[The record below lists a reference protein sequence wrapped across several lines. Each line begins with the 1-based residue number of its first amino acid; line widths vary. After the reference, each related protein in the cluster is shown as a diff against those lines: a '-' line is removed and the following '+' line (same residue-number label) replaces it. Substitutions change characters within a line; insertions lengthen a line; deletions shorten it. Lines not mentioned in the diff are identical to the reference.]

1 MDGKKIIDIKMIP
14 EKKIIENILLLNI
27 SFNVTLNQIFFVFC
41 SKSEFLNS

>member
-27 SFNVTLNQIFFVFC
+27 NLNVTLNQKFFVFYL
-41 SKSEFLNS
+41 KSEFLSF